1 MFLFFTKKR
10 NDHLR
15 KVYTQ
20 PRNRAFC
27 LLKTK
32 RKIIVELLTVYRR
45 VMNIILM
52 DRRGWGTICTT
63 SDILDSGNVSTDR
76 QDGYTWVN
84 IYCTVRMYT
93 TTDILDSGN
102 VSTDRRDGY
111 TWVNFCCIQYVYSIQ
126 YILYTVYSILYVQ
139 HICTMYNTVFYYLLC
154 IQQLI
159 GTALG
164 DP

>member
-1 MFLFFTKKR
+1 
-10 NDHLR
+10 
-15 KVYTQ
+15 
-20 PRNRAFC
+20 
-27 LLKTK
+27 
-32 RKIIVELLTVYRR
+32 
-45 VMNIILM
+45 MNIILM
-52 DRRGWGTICTT
+52 DRRGWGTIC
-63 SDILDSGNVSTDR
+63 
-76 QDGYTWVN
+76 
-84 IYCTVRMYT
+84 T

-139 HICTMYNTVFYYLLC
+139 HICIMYNTIFYYLLC

-164 DP
+164 DPGPVGQLKVKLV